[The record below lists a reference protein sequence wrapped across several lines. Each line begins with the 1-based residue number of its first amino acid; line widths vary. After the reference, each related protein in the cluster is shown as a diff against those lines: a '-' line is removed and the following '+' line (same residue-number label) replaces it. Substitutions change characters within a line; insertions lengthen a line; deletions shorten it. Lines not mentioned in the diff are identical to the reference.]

1 MRRKAI
7 RAMGVFVAAILVL
20 GIAAPA
26 EAARV
31 PALGQ
36 DAAIIVDGVS
46 GRVLYERDAY
56 EIRYPA
62 SLTKM
67 MTLYLLFESFESGAL
82 RFDSQLPTSAFAASQ
97 TPTKLNLRRNETI
110 DAKTAMEAIIV
121 RSANDV
127 AVVVAEAIGGT
138 EPGFARLMTQK
149 AGELG
154 MLNTHFA
161 NASGLPDAQQISTAA
176 DMALLGRRLAYDFPE
191 YYKFL
196 AHTEFY
202 FKGRRYTG
210 HNNLLGA
217 FEGADGI
224 KTGYTRASRFNLVT
238 SAVRGNKHLVGVVM
252 GGRTAASRDAEMMRI
267 LSTAFEEVDK
277 YPLLVAYANVP
288 WKDGD
293 GPKIIPSWDAAL
305 PPPVLLAAFGEQGQ
319 SSSSPQAITVAELPS
334 RSAII
339 PQEKPAPVLAN
350 AAVPFA
356 DGDLIASLIDSLSPF
371 NEAAEDAA
379 ANASQAS
386 GQTTTMQP
394 TPKPNAIDSAPSE
407 EFTHGDTASGA
418 SDDRRWSVQIGAFAN
433 EAAANMQLQI
443 YAENSADVLGQAER
457 LIVPYAGEGGS
468 TIYRARFGPFEE
480 NEARAVC
487 QRMITRGE
495 TCFASQQG
503 PDT

>member
-7 RAMGVFVAAILVL
+7 HAIGVLVAAILAL
-20 GIAAPA
+20 GIAAQA

-31 PALGQ
+31 PALGR

-46 GRVLYERDAY
+46 GRVLYERNAY

-67 MTLYLLFESFESGAL
+67 MTLYLLFESFESGTL
-82 RFDSQLPTSAFAASQ
+82 RFDSQLPTSSFAASQ
-97 TPTKLNLRRNETI
+97 RPTKLNLKRGETI

-138 EPGFARLMTQK
+138 ESGFARLMTQK
-149 AGELG
+149 AGEFG

-161 NASGLPDAQQISTAA
+161 NASGLPHAQQISTAN

-196 AHTEFY
+196 ALTEFQ

-224 KTGYTRASRFNLVT
+224 KTGYTRTSGFNLVT

-252 GGRTAASRDAEMMRI
+252 GGRTAASRDAEMIRI
-267 LSTAFEEVDK
+267 LSTAFEEVEK
-277 YPLLVAYANVP
+277 FPLLIAHANVP

-293 GPKIIPSWDAAL
+293 GPKIVPSWDAAA
-305 PPPVLLAAFGEQGQ
+305 PPY
-319 SSSSPQAITVAELPS
+319 
-334 RSAII
+334 RSAIV
-339 PQEKPAPVLAN
+339 PQEKPAPISAN

-356 DGDLIASLIDSLSPF
+356 DGDLIASLIASLSSLG
-371 NEAAEDAA
+371 EASSDEN
-379 ANASQAS
+379 ANAPQAS
-386 GQTTTMQP
+386 GQFTAMLP
-394 TPKPNAIDSAPSE
+394 TPKPNAIDTPLTTELAQ
-407 EFTHGDTASGA
+407 GDTASGS
-418 SDDRRWSVQIGAFAN
+418 SDGRSWYVQIGAFAN
-433 EAAANMQLQI
+433 EAAATLQLQI
-443 YAENSADVLGQAER
+443 YAEHSADILGQAEH
-457 LIVPYAGEGGS
+457 LIVPYAGDGGS
-468 TIYRARFGPFEE
+468 TFYRTRFGPFEE
-480 NEARAVC
+480 SVARAVC
-487 QRMITRGE
+487 QRMIARGN
-495 TCFASQQG
+495 TCFVSQQG

>member
-1 MRRKAI
+1 MRRKAFHAI
-7 RAMGVFVAAILVL
+7 GVLVAAMLVL
-20 GIAAPA
+20 GIAVRA

-31 PALGQ
+31 PALGR

-46 GRVLYERDAY
+46 GRVLYERDAH

-67 MTLYLLFESFESGAL
+67 MTLYLLFESFENGTL
-82 RFDSQLPTSAFAASQ
+82 RFDSQLPTSSFAASQ
-97 TPTKLNLRRNETI
+97 SPTKLNLRRNETI
-110 DAKTAMEAIIV
+110 EAKTAMEAIIV

-161 NASGLPDAQQISTAA
+161 NASGLPDAQQISTAN

-196 AHTEFY
+196 ALTEFR
-202 FKGRRYTG
+202 FKERRYTG

-224 KTGYTRASRFNLVT
+224 KTGYTRASGFNLVT

-252 GGRTAASRDAEMMRI
+252 GGRTAASRDVEMMRI

-293 GPKIIPSWDAAL
+293 GPKIAPSWDATV
-305 PPPVLLAAFGEQGQ
+305 PPPVLLAAFGEEGQ
-319 SSSSPQAITVAELPS
+319 SSSSRQAIAVAALPS
-334 RSAII
+334 KSAII
-339 PQEKPAPVLAN
+339 PQEKPTPILAN
-350 AAVPFA
+350 ASVPFA
-356 DGDLIASLIDSLSPF
+356 DGDIIASLIASLSSSS
-371 NEAAEDAA
+371 EASADAD
-379 ANASQAS
+379 ASQTS
-386 GQTTTMQP
+386 GQITAMLP
-394 TPKPNAIDSAPSE
+394 APKPSAIDTPLTAE
-407 EFTHGDTASGA
+407 LARGDTASGS
-418 SDDRRWSVQIGAFAN
+418 SDSPRWSVQIGAFAN
-433 EAAANMQLQI
+433 EAAANVQLKI
-443 YAENSADVLGQAER
+443 YAERSADVLGHAER
-457 LIVPYAGEGGS
+457 LIVPYAGDGGR

-480 NEARAVC
+480 SEAREVC